1 MELNQI
7 VKKYLSSNG
16 IKNEFFASY
25 IGCDASRCSRWLK
38 GEQKLNQEQLK
49 RAHEFLTGR
58 HIKTV
63 EEVMK
68 EQ

>member
-49 RAHEFLTGR
+49 RAHEFLTGQ

-63 EEVMK
+63 EEIMK
-68 EQ
+68 EK